1 MKKVLLATMIL
12 TAGLNLMACGSD
24 NKESKSES
32 QEITTEEQT
41 SAVETT
47 EMAEMAETLETSGTA
62 TVETTETTTAETA
75 IVEKADITIAAQERK
90 AADTGEDKRLE
101 NFDVDKKE
109 VVDYAARIKEAVA
122 EKNIEKLGDLV
133 SYPTYVGFPDGGLV
147 IESKKD
153 FIALE
158 PEKLFTA
165 EMLSSIEGTDS
176 AALEPSMAG
185 FTMAKEYKA
194 GIPSIT
200 FSVVEGSLGITGINY

>member
-41 SAVETT
+41 AAETTETAETFDTSGMTTVETT
-47 EMAEMAETLETSGTA
+47 
-62 TVETTETTTAETA
+62 TTETTTAETA
-75 IVEKADITIAAQERK
+75 IVEKADITIAAQESK
-90 AADTGEDKRLE
+90 TADAGEDKRLA
-101 NFDVDKKE
+101 NFDVDKKA
-109 VVDYAARIKEAVA
+109 VVDYAAKIKEAVA
-122 EKNIEKLGDLV
+122 EKNIEKLADLV

-200 FSVVEGSLGITGINY
+200 FSVVDGSLGITGINY

>member
-24 NKESKSES
+24 NKERKSES

-41 SAVETT
+41 AAETTETAETFDTSGMTTVETT
-47 EMAEMAETLETSGTA
+47 
-62 TVETTETTTAETA
+62 TTETTTAETA
-75 IVEKADITIAAQERK
+75 IVEKADITIAAQESK
-90 AADTGEDKRLE
+90 TADAGEDKRLA
-101 NFDVDKKE
+101 NFDVDKKA
-109 VVDYAARIKEAVA
+109 VVDYAAKIKEAVA
-122 EKNIEKLGDLV
+122 EKNIEKLADLV

-200 FSVVEGSLGITGINY
+200 FSVVDGSLGITGINY